1 MPRSADEIRRTFRRM
16 AAISKR
22 ISEGIDGDIAA
33 LDSELRRLQA
43 ELLAI
48 INKDLI
54 GGLSIGE
61 GGTVS
66 KGARNLSKVAKVDTI
81 FAKFR
86 RLFLRSLVSIFGQN
100 LLKIAGKVAEYF
112 RAGDFRQDS
121 VERVARTSAAIEARI
136 GIADGRLIVGGYLDT
151 LANTDVLKQELKTFM
166 LRSIT
171 NGVSLADLTAGL
183 ASLVV
188 GNADADGFLV
198 RYFRQYAYDT
208 FNQVREIKNQE
219 FAEGLNLKWFIYQG
233 SLIETSRRF
242 CEKRAGKVFNTE
254 ETKTWKNDQD
264 LVEPKTKNTYNP
276 LIERGRYNCRHWI
289 DYISQETAEYLKA
302 NP

>member
-1 MPRSADEIRRTFRRM
+1 MPSTPDEIRRTLRHM

-22 ISEGIDGDIAA
+22 IAEGIDSDIAA

-54 GGLSIGE
+54 SGLSIGE
-61 GGTVS
+61 GGIVAN
-66 KGARNLSKVAKVDTI
+66 GARNLSKVAKVDSI
-81 FAKFR
+81 FEKFR

-100 LLKIAGKVAEYF
+100 LLKVAGKVADYF
-112 RAGDFRQDS
+112 RASDFRQDS
-121 VERVARTSAAIEARI
+121 VERVARTNAAIEARI
-136 GIADGRLIVGGYLDT
+136 GIADGKLIVGGYLDT
-151 LANTDVLKQELKTFM
+151 LANTDALKQELKTFM
-166 LRSIT
+166 LRSII

-219 FAEGLNLKWFIYQG
+219 FAEGLNLKWFLYQG

-242 CEKRAGKVFNTE
+242 CEKRAGKGFSTE
-254 ETKTWKNDQD
+254 ETKAGKNDDD
-264 LVEPKTKNTYNP
+264 LVEQTKK
-276 LIERGRYNCRHWI
+276 
-289 DYISQETAEYLKA
+289 ET
-302 NP
+302 

>member
-61 GGTVS
+61 GGIVAN
-66 KGARNLSKVAKVDTI
+66 GVRNLSKVAKVDAI

-100 LLKIAGKVAEYF
+100 LLKVAGKVADYF
-112 RAGDFRQDS
+112 RASDFRQDS
-121 VERVARTSAAIEARI
+121 VERVARTNAAIEARI
-136 GIADGRLIVGGYLDT
+136 GIVDGKLIVGGYLDT
-151 LANTDVLKQELKTFM
+151 LANTDALKQELKTFM
-166 LRSIT
+166 LRSII

-219 FAEGLNLKWFIYQG
+219 FADGLNLKWFLYQG

-242 CEKRAGKVFNTE
+242 CEKRAGKVFSTE
-254 ETKTWKNDQD
+254 ETKTWKNDPD
-264 LVEPKTKNTYNP
+264 LVEQKTKDTYNP

-289 DYISQETAEYLKA
+289 DYISQETADYLNQ

>member
-1 MPRSADEIRRTFRRM
+1 MPRTPDEIRRTLRHM

-22 ISEGIDGDIAA
+22 IAEGIDSDIAA

-54 GGLSIGE
+54 SGLSIGE
-61 GGTVS
+61 GGIVAN
-66 KGARNLSKVAKVDTI
+66 GARNLSKVAKVDSI
-81 FAKFR
+81 FEKFR

-100 LLKIAGKVAEYF
+100 LLKVAGKVADYF
-112 RAGDFRQDS
+112 RASDFRQDS
-121 VERVARTSAAIEARI
+121 VERVARTNAAIEARI
-136 GIADGRLIVGGYLDT
+136 GIVDGKLIVGGYLDT
-151 LANTDVLKQELKTFM
+151 LANTDALKQELKTFM
-166 LRSIT
+166 LRSII
-171 NGVSLADLTAGL
+171 NGVSLADLTTGL

-219 FAEGLNLKWFIYQG
+219 FAEGLSLKWFLYQG

-242 CEKRAGKVFNTE
+242 CEKRAGKVFSTE
-254 ETKTWKNDQD
+254 ETKTWKNDPD
-264 LVEPKTKNTYNP
+264 LVEPKTKDTYNP

>member
-1 MPRSADEIRRTFRRM
+1 MSRSPDEIRRTLRRM

-22 ISEGIDGDIAA
+22 IAEGIDGDIAA

-54 GGLSIGE
+54 SGLSIGE
-61 GGTVS
+61 GGIVAN
-66 KGARNLSKVAKVDTI
+66 GARNLSKVAKVDSI
-81 FAKFR
+81 FEKFR
-86 RLFLRSLVSIFGQN
+86 RLFLRSLFSIFGQN
-100 LLKIAGKVAEYF
+100 LLKVAGKVADYF
-112 RAGDFRQDS
+112 RASDLRQDS
-121 VERVARTSAAIEARI
+121 VERVARTNAAIEARV
-136 GIADGRLIVGGYLDT
+136 GIVDGKLIVGGYLDT
-151 LANTDVLKQELKTFM
+151 LANTDALKQELKTFM

-219 FAEGLNLKWFIYQG
+219 FAEGLNLKWFLYQG

-242 CEKRAGKVFNTE
+242 CEKRAGKVFSTE
-254 ETKTWKNDQD
+254 ETKTWKNDPD
-264 LVEPKTKNTYNP
+264 LVEQKTKDTYNP

-289 DYISQETAEYLKA
+289 DYISQETADYLKA

>member
-1 MPRSADEIRRTFRRM
+1 
-16 AAISKR
+16 
-22 ISEGIDGDIAA
+22 
-33 LDSELRRLQA
+33 
-43 ELLAI
+43 
-48 INKDLI
+48 
-54 GGLSIGE
+54 
-61 GGTVS
+61 
-66 KGARNLSKVAKVDTI
+66 
-81 FAKFR
+81 
-86 RLFLRSLVSIFGQN
+86 
-100 LLKIAGKVAEYF
+100 
-112 RAGDFRQDS
+112 
-121 VERVARTSAAIEARI
+121 
-136 GIADGRLIVGGYLDT
+136 
-151 LANTDVLKQELKTFM
+151 M

-219 FAEGLNLKWFIYQG
+219 FAEGLNLKWFLYQG

-242 CEKRAGKVFNTE
+242 CEKRAGKVFSTE
-254 ETKTWKNDQD
+254 ETKTWKNDPD
-264 LVEPKTKNTYNP
+264 LVEQKTKDTYNP

-289 DYISQETAEYLKA
+289 DYISQETADYLKA

>member
-1 MPRSADEIRRTFRRM
+1 MSRSPDEIRRTLRRM

-22 ISEGIDGDIAA
+22 IAEGIDGDIAA

-54 GGLSIGE
+54 SGLSIGE
-61 GGTVS
+61 GGIVAN
-66 KGARNLSKVAKVDTI
+66 GARNLSKVAKVDSI
-81 FAKFR
+81 FEKFR

-100 LLKIAGKVAEYF
+100 LLKVAGKVADYF
-112 RAGDFRQDS
+112 RASDLRQDS
-121 VERVARTSAAIEARI
+121 VERVARTNAAIEARV
-136 GIADGRLIVGGYLDT
+136 GIVDGKLIVGGYLDT
-151 LANTDVLKQELKTFM
+151 LANTDALKQELKTFM
-166 LRSIT
+166 LRSII

-219 FAEGLNLKWFIYQG
+219 FAEGLNLKWFLYQG

-242 CEKRAGKVFNTE
+242 CEKRAGKVFSTE
-254 ETKTWKNDQD
+254 ETKTWKNDPD
-264 LVEPKTKNTYNP
+264 LVEQKTKDTYNP

-289 DYISQETAEYLKA
+289 DYISQETADYLKA